1 MLTIKNKE
9 ALIGYAVQGSAL
21 HEKWVVDGITEVDKR
36 DAFGPT
42 ANAEEYYVI
51 KMQREDNNETKWIKL
66 GREKNLNSQGPYYE
80 LSCGRQDGT
89 GINRIFVLKE
99 TLENRIKLVNAIG
112 GLIRMR

>member
-9 ALIGYAVQGSAL
+9 ALIGYAVHGSAL
-21 HEKWVVDGITEVDKR
+21 HEKWVVDGITETIKR

-42 ANAEEYYVI
+42 ANAEECYVI

-66 GREKNLNSQGPYYE
+66 NRKMEPDNRYYQ
-80 LSCGRQDGT
+80 LSCGKQDGT

-99 TLENRIKLVNAIG
+99 TLENRVKLVNAIG
-112 GLIRMR
+112 GIIRMR

>member
-9 ALIGYAVQGSAL
+9 ALIGYVVHGSAL
-21 HEKWVVDGITEVDKR
+21 HEKWVVDGITETIKR

-66 GREKNLNSQGPYYE
+66 SREKTQMEGLYYE

-89 GINRIFVLKE
+89 GINRIFLLRE
-99 TLENRIKLVNAIG
+99 TLENRIKLVNQIG
-112 GLIRMR
+112 GLIRMQ

>member
-9 ALIGYAVQGSAL
+9 SLIGYRIIGETLSSPW
-21 HEKWVVDGITEVDKR
+21 WVVDDITEIVKR

-66 GREKNLNSQGPYYE
+66 SREKTQMEGPYYE
-80 LSCGRQDGT
+80 LSCGREDGT

-99 TLENRIKLVNAIG
+99 TLENRVKLVNAIG
-112 GLIRMR
+112 TIIRMR

>member
-9 ALIGYAVQGSAL
+9 ALIGYSVMGIEYKQ
-21 HEKWVVDGITEVDKR
+21 KWVVDGITETIKR

-42 ANAEEYYVI
+42 ANAEECYVI

-66 GREKNLNSQGPYYE
+66 NRTMETDSPYYE

-89 GINRIFVLKE
+89 GINKIFVLKE
-99 TLENRIKLVNAIG
+99 TLENRVKLVNAIG
-112 GLIRMR
+112 GIIRMR